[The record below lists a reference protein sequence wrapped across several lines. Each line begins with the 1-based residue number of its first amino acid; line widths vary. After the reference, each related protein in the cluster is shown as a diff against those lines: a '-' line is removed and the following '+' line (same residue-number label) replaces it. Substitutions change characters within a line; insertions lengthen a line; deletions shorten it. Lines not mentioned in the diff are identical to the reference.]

1 MKNKKVLIV
10 VILIIL
16 ALTAA
21 VIIGMASSRKANKPQ
36 ESEKPKVLFYRN
48 PMNPEITS
56 PVPMKDQMGM
66 DYVPVYE
73 EKAQAAGAK
82 KGVYVS
88 PEKQELVGIQKEK
101 IGKQHLEREIRIV
114 GRIAYDPELY
124 VAQAEYL
131 QALKAK
137 DSTADSSLPVI
148 KQQMDSMIAAA
159 EKRLLLLGMNKDQI
173 KELAQKGQPQRNLYL
188 PEEGDKAWV
197 YMTIYESDAGVINES
212 LPVEI
217 TAVAFPGE
225 KFEGKIAALT
235 PVVDPVTRTINARAE
250 IDNPGNKLKPDMY
263 VDVIM
268 KVDLGEALAVPEE
281 AVVDTGERQV
291 VFVAKPDGYFEAR
304 NVQLGEKARNYYKVL
319 SGLSEG
325 EEVVTSGNFFI
336 DSESKLRSAVTKEEH
351 NH

>member
-1 MKNKKVLIV
+1 MKKKNILKVVFIVFVVLMAV
-10 VILIIL
+10 MLASLAVHRKKGEKSQEPGNLKILY
-16 ALTAA
+16 
-21 VIIGMASSRKANKPQ
+21 
-36 ESEKPKVLFYRN
+36 YRN
-48 PMNPEITS
+48 PMNPAVTS

-66 DYVPVYE
+66 DYVPVYA
-73 EKAQAAGAK
+73 EKEQAAAGK
-82 KGVYVS
+82 TGVYVS

-101 IGKQHLEREIRIV
+101 IGKEHLEREIRTV

-173 KELAQKGQPQRNLYL
+173 KELARKGEPQRNLYL

-197 YMTIYESDAGVINES
+197 YMTVYESDASVINEG

-235 PVVDPVTRTINARAE
+235 PVVDPATRSINARAE

-263 VDVIM
+263 VDVVM

-291 VFVAKPDGYFEAR
+291 VFVAKPDGYFETR

-325 EEVVTSGNFFI
+325 EEVVTSGSFFI
-336 DSESKLRSAVTKEEH
+336 DSESKLH
-351 NH
+351 

>member
-1 MKNKKVLIV
+1 MKKKNIF
-10 VILIIL
+10 IAIIL
-16 ALTAA
+16 MILVGCAPKET
-21 VIIGMASSRKANKPQ
+21 N
-36 ESEKPKVLFYRN
+36 KPKVLYYRN
-48 PMNPEITS
+48 PMNPQVTS

-73 EKAQAAGAK
+73 EKAQPAGAN

-101 IGKQHLEREIRIV
+101 IGKQHLEREIRTV

-137 DSTADSSLPVI
+137 DLTADSTLPVI
-148 KQQMDSMIAAA
+148 KEQMDSMIAAA
-159 EKRLLLLGMNKDQI
+159 EKRLRLLGMSKDQI

-197 YMTIYESDAGVINES
+197 YIAIYESDIAAVKEGM
-212 LPVEI
+212 PVEI

-225 KFEGKIAALT
+225 RFEGKIAALT
-235 PVVDPVTRTINARAE
+235 PVADPVTRTLNARAE
-250 IDNPGNKLKPDMY
+250 IDNPGNKLKPEMR
-263 VDVIM
+263 VDVVM
-268 KVDLGEALAVPEE
+268 KADPEEALAVPEE

-291 VFVAKPDGYFEAR
+291 VFVAKPDGYFEKR
-304 NVQLGEKARNYYKVL
+304 EVKLGEKAGNYYKVI

-336 DSESKLRSAVTKEEH
+336 DSESALR
-351 NH
+351 

>member
-1 MKNKKVLIV
+1 MSKKNVFIEIILIV
-10 VILIIL
+10 LVMVSAAAIG
-16 ALTAA
+16 TAA
-21 VIIGMASSRKANKPQ
+21 GRKVNKPQ
-36 ESEKPKVLFYRN
+36 ESVKPKILYYRN
-48 PMNPEITS
+48 PMNPQITS

-66 DYVPVYE
+66 DYTPVYE
-73 EKAQAAGAK
+73 EKAQAAGAD

-101 IGKQHLEREIRIV
+101 IGKQRLEREIRSV

-137 DSTADSSLPVI
+137 DLTADSTLPVI
-148 KQQMDSMIAAA
+148 KEQMDSMIAAA
-159 EKRLLLLGMNKDQI
+159 EKRLRLLGMSKDQI

-197 YMTIYESDAGVINES
+197 YIAIYESDIAAVKEGM
-212 LPVEI
+212 PVEI

-225 KFEGKIAALT
+225 RFEGKIAALT
-235 PVVDPVTRTINARAE
+235 PVADPVTRTLNARAE
-250 IDNPGNKLKPDMY
+250 IDNPGNKLKPEMR
-263 VDVIM
+263 VDVVM
-268 KVDLGEALAVPEE
+268 KADPEEALAVPEE

-291 VFVAKPDGYFEAR
+291 VFVAKPDGYFEKR
-304 NVQLGEKARNYYKVL
+304 EVKLGEKAGNYYKVI

-336 DSESKLRSAVTKEEH
+336 DSESALR
-351 NH
+351 

>member
-1 MKNKKVLIV
+1 MKKNIFIEI
-10 VILIIL
+10 ILIIL
-16 ALTAA
+16 VVAAAA
-21 VIIGMASSRKANKPQ
+21 VIGTAAGRKVNKPQ
-36 ESEKPKVLFYRN
+36 ESAKPKILYYRN
-48 PMNPEITS
+48 PMNPQITS
-56 PVPMKDQMGM
+56 PVPAKDQMGM
-66 DYVPVYE
+66 DYVPVYD
-73 EKAQAAGAK
+73 EKTQPAGAA

-88 PEKQELVGIQKEK
+88 PEKQELVGIQREK
-101 IGKQHLEREIRIV
+101 IGKQHLEREIRTV

-137 DSTADSSLPVI
+137 DLTVDSTLPVI

-159 EKRLLLLGMNKDQI
+159 EKRLLLLGMSKDQI

-197 YMTIYESDAGVINES
+197 YIAIYESDIAAVKEGM
-212 LPVEI
+212 PVEI

-225 KFEGKIAALT
+225 RFEGKIAALT
-235 PVVDPVTRTINARAE
+235 PVADPVTRTLNARAE
-250 IDNPGNKLKPDMY
+250 IDNPGNRLKPEMR
-263 VDVIM
+263 VDVVM
-268 KVDLGEALAVPEE
+268 KGDPEEALAVPEE

-291 VFVAKPDGYFEAR
+291 VFVVKPDGYFEKR
-304 NVQLGEKARNYYKVL
+304 DVKLGVKAGNYYKVI

-336 DSESKLRSAVTKEEH
+336 DSESTLR
-351 NH
+351 

>member
-1 MKNKKVLIV
+1 MKKKNIFKIV
-10 VILIIL
+10 FVIFIIFIV
-16 ALTAA
+16 AIA
-21 VIIGMASSRKANKPQ
+21 VNSIGRSKKANK
-36 ESEKPKVLFYRN
+36 EEVASKPKILFYRN

-56 PVPMKDQMGM
+56 SVPMKDQMGM

-73 EKAQAAGAK
+73 EKMEAAGK
-82 KGVYVS
+82 SGVYVS

-101 IGKQHLEREIRIV
+101 IRKRHLEREIRTV

-137 DSTADSSLPVI
+137 DLTVDSSLPVI
-148 KQQMDSMIAAA
+148 KQQMDSMIMAA
-159 EKRLLLLGMNKDQI
+159 EKRLLLLGMSKDQI
-173 KELAQKGQPQRNLYL
+173 IELAQKGEPQRNLYL

-197 YMTIYESDAGVINES
+197 YMTVYEYDLAAVKEGM
-212 LPVEI
+212 PVEI

-235 PVVDPVTRTINARAE
+235 PVVDPMTRSINARAE

-263 VDVIM
+263 VNVTM
-268 KVDLGEALAVPEE
+268 KVDLGEVLAVPEE

-291 VFVAKPDGYFEAR
+291 VFVAKPDGYFETR
-304 NVQLGEKARNYYKVL
+304 DVKLGEKAGNYYNVL

-336 DSESKLRSAVTKEEH
+336 DSESKLR
-351 NH
+351 